1 MTTDPK
7 KVRDDLDQRRPS
19 GAESKDGTRGAP
31 GGERSA
37 AGSDYGDWVP
47 DRPRRG
53 DDRDADPGMGE
64 YGKGGGD
71 PMNVARQPGS
81 PQQPEDD
88 RHAGTTR
95 TGVPG
100 EAERI
105 AAEEAEAEARAES
118 NRNKDFDT
126 THVHSSTTSRKV

>member
-7 KVRDDLDQRRPS
+7 KVRDDADQRLPS
-19 GAESKDGTRGAP
+19 GAESKDGAHGAS
-31 GGERSA
+31 GGERSK

-47 DRPRRG
+47 DRGQPRRN
-53 DDRDADPGMGE
+53 DDRDADPAT
-64 YGKGGGD
+64 GGD
-71 PMNVARQPGS
+71 LMNVARQPGS
-81 PQQPEDD
+81 PQAESDKQ
-88 RHAGTTR
+88 HAGTKR

-100 EAERI
+100 EQERI
-105 AAEEAEAEARAES
+105 EAEEAETRAES